1 MFSLWHSELDLCS
14 IIATFCN
21 AKSKQGKCQQ
31 KPKDKKKK
39 EKKKRAKTKTK
50 EINNN
55 NKNETKTLKKPPTK
69 PISMKVAIFGGV
81 WKKMLIVMWVVLL
94 RLLKSIFGSD
104 VDVCDRNTVRR
115 RHNRSTVFWN
125 RKACLDNVSALLASS
140 TKSVLR
146 Y

>member
-21 AKSKQGKCQQ
+21 AKSKRGKCQQ
-31 KPKDKKKK
+31 KQ
-39 EKKKRAKTKTK
+39 KKRAKTKTK

>member
-1 MFSLWHSELDLCS
+1 MISCVFYM
-14 IIATFCN
+14 
-21 AKSKQGKCQQ
+21 
-31 KPKDKKKK
+31 
-39 EKKKRAKTKTK
+39 
-50 EINNN
+50 
-55 NKNETKTLKKPPTK
+55 TLKAWFLFNYCMQKYMCNTLQRKKLTMKMPTKHKRKKLRKQKQNIEKTTTK

>member
-31 KPKDKKKK
+31 KPKDKKK

-81 WKKMLIVMWVVLL
+81 WKKMIIIVMWVVLL